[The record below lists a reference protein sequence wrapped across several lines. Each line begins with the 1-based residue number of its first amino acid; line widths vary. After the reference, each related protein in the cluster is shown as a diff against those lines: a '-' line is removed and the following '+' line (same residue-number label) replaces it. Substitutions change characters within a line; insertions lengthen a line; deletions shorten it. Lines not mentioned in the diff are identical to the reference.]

1 MSNLEQIM
9 ARDYEIVV
17 RNVKGVFYARANGV
31 QLVGTGVT
39 LMAAHANLLDAMRT
53 HFQSYI
59 DMGEVN
65 DIPLPHLDEERRVIA
80 RSMKP
85 FLLKAV
91 IVAFIGALLIVSA
104 NLSIIYTLRETPK
117 HLAQTAGRAFIHQFI
132 NKLDK
137 FAKEEIT
144 PSRDEKIHSAIRAAV
159 PRLKPYV
166 RDLAPLFNEVTSES
180 INHGQ

>member
-1 MSNLEQIM
+1 MSNLEKIL

-17 RNVKGVFYARANGV
+17 RNVNGVFYARANGV
-31 QLVGTGVT
+31 QLVGTGAT
-39 LMAAHANLLDAMRT
+39 LMAAHANLLDEMRT

-65 DIPLPHLDEERRVIA
+65 GIPLPHLDQERRLIA
-80 RSMKP
+80 HSMKP

-91 IVAFIGALLIVSA
+91 IVAFIGALLIVTA
-104 NLSIIYTLRETPK
+104 NLSVIYTLRETPK
-117 HLAQTAGRAFIHQFI
+117 HLAQTAGRAFIHRFI

-144 PSRDEKIHSAIRAAV
+144 PNRDKKIHAAIRAAV

-166 RDLAPLFNEVTSES
+166 RDLAPLFNEITSES

>member
-1 MSNLEQIM
+1 MSNLEKIM
-9 ARDYEIVV
+9 ARDYEIVIRTV
-17 RNVKGVFYARANGV
+17 NGVFYARANGV
-31 QLVGTGVT
+31 HLVGTGST
-39 LMAAHANLLDAMRT
+39 LVAAHANLLDAMRVQ
-53 HFQSYI
+53 FQSYI
-59 DMGEVN
+59 DMGEVKS
-65 DIPLPHLDEERRVIA
+65 IPLPHLDQDRKLIA
-80 RSMKP
+80 HSMKP

-91 IVAFIGALLIVSA
+91 IVAFIGALLIVTA
-104 NLSIIYTLRETPK
+104 NLSVIYTLRETPK

-144 PSRDEKIHSAIRAAV
+144 PNRDKKIHAAIQAAV